1 MSGDDPPA
9 AGNDNDDQGSGDTGD
24 FGTSGD
30 DPPAAKTPEKPPS
43 SSTSQSVAEKHK
55 EISTGLSNTDQN
67 INRLSPVVDFK
78 VKTPTN
84 GKYGDQG
91 SGGIGDFGTS
101 GDDPPAADNGKGG
114 RGSSGIAAGF
124 GWRGGDVR
132 V

>member
-1 MSGDDPPA
+1 M
-9 AGNDNDDQGSGDTGD
+9 
-24 FGTSGD
+24 
-30 DPPAAKTPEKPPS
+30 
-43 SSTSQSVAEKHK
+43 AEKHK
-55 EISTGLSNTDQN
+55 EISTGLSNIDQN

-84 GKYGDQG
+84 GKDGDQG

-114 RGSSGIAAGF
+114 SGSSGIAAGF
-124 GWRGGDVR
+124 GWRGGDGR